1 VKLPAHPVKTGQAG
15 RGLPERKFPSSCAP
29 SCLPVGRDPACKA
42 GSKGTFRPK
51 GRVKG
56 ICMGEIAKTFVKG
69 IHLINSAL
77 RYVCMSLLFFM
88 MVLGT
93 CDVMGRYLFNKPILG
108 TFEVFEILLP
118 AIVLLGLSYTQGNNG
133 HVRVEL
139 FISHLSV
146 RRQTVLSFVTNGL
159 ALFISVLIL
168 WRGYVLAT
176 GYWRMGRT
184 IPTIEVP
191 MFLPQLLVPLGA
203 FVLVLVLIVQM
214 VQYIIQLTERK

>member
-1 VKLPAHPVKTGQAG
+1 
-15 RGLPERKFPSSCAP
+15 
-29 SCLPVGRDPACKA
+29 
-42 GSKGTFRPK
+42 
-51 GRVKG
+51 
-56 ICMGEIAKTFVKG
+56 MGEIAKTFAKG
-69 IHLINSAL
+69 VHLINSAL

-108 TFEVFEILLP
+108 TFEIFEILLP
-118 AIVLLGLSYTQGNNG
+118 AIVLLGLGYTQGNNA
-133 HVRVEL
+133 HVRVEIL
-139 FISHLSV
+139 LS
-146 RRQTVLSFVTNGL
+146 RLSFRKQTISNFVTSGL

-168 WRGYVLAT
+168 WRGWSLAS

-191 MFLPQLLVPLGA
+191 MFLTQLLVPLGA
-203 FVLVLVLIVQM
+203 LMLILVLIVQM

>member
-1 VKLPAHPVKTGQAG
+1 MREG
-15 RGLPERKFPSSCAP
+15 
-29 SCLPVGRDPACKA
+29 
-42 GSKGTFRPK
+42 
-51 GRVKG
+51 VKG
-56 ICMGEIAKTFVKG
+56 IGMGEIAKTFAKG
-69 IHLINSAL
+69 VHLINRAL

-108 TFEVFEILLP
+108 TFEIFEILLP
-118 AIVLLGLSYTQGNNG
+118 AIVLLGLGFTQEKNA
-133 HVRVEL
+133 HVRVEIL
-139 FISHLSV
+139 ISRLSF
-146 RRQTVLSFVTNGL
+146 RRQTILNFVTNGL

-168 WRGYVLAT
+168 WRGWVLAT

-203 FVLVLVLIVQM
+203 LMLILMLIVQM
-214 VQYIIQLTERK
+214 VQYILQLTERK

>member
-1 VKLPAHPVKTGQAG
+1 MVEITKT
-15 RGLPERKFPSSCAP
+15 L
-29 SCLPVGRDPACKA
+29 D
-42 GSKGTFRPK
+42 
-51 GRVKG
+51 
-56 ICMGEIAKTFVKG
+56 KG

-77 RYVCMSLLFFM
+77 RYFCMGLLFFM

-108 TFEVFEILLP
+108 TLEIFEILLP
-118 AIVLLGLSYTQGNNG
+118 AIVLLGLGYTQGNNA

-139 FISHLSV
+139 LVSRLSS
-146 RRQTVLSFVTNGL
+146 RKQTVLNFVTNGF

-168 WRGYVLAT
+168 WRGWLLTIV
-176 GYWRMGRT
+176 YWRMGRT

-203 FVLVLVLIVQM
+203 SILSLVLIVQM
-214 VQYIIQLTERK
+214 LQYIIQLSERG

>member
-1 VKLPAHPVKTGQAG
+1 MAEIIKSLDKGMGQ
-15 RGLPERKFPSSCAP
+15 
-29 SCLPVGRDPACKA
+29 
-42 GSKGTFRPK
+42 
-51 GRVKG
+51 
-56 ICMGEIAKTFVKG
+56 
-69 IHLINSAL
+69 INSAL

-118 AIVLLGLSYTQGNNG
+118 AIVLLGLGYTQGNNA
-133 HVRVEL
+133 HVRVEIL
-139 FISHLSV
+139 LS
-146 RRQTVLSFVTNGL
+146 RLSFRKKTVLNLITNGC

-168 WRGYVLAT
+168 WRGWLLTT
-176 GYWRMGRT
+176 GYWRMGRM

-203 FVLVLVLIVQM
+203 SMLTLVLVVQM
-214 VQYIIQLTERK
+214 LQYIVQLTERN

>member
-1 VKLPAHPVKTGQAG
+1 MSN
-15 RGLPERKFPSSCAP
+15 GLAEPG
-29 SCLPVGRDPACKA
+29 LV
-42 GSKGTFRPK
+42 K
-51 GRVKG
+51 GRRKG
-56 ICMGEIAKTFVKG
+56 ISMVEITKTLDKG

-88 MVLGT
+88 MALGT

-108 TFEVFEILLP
+108 TLEIFEILLP
-118 AIVLLGLSYTQGNNG
+118 AIVLLGLGYTQGNNA

-139 FISHLSV
+139 LVSRLSS
-146 RRQTVLSFVTNGL
+146 RKQTVLNFVSNGC

-168 WRGYVLAT
+168 WRGWLLT
-176 GYWRMGRT
+176 TTYWRMGRM

-203 FVLVLVLIVQM
+203 LVLSLVLIVQM
-214 VQYIIQLTERK
+214 VQYIIQLRERS